1 MVFRI
6 SLLLDIL
13 GSDGLVAGVGG
24 VESAQ
29 GQADHPAHQGGD
41 HSTENTNSL
50 SSPPWIAAIL
60 CGSGSI
66 FSLLWIR
73 ILVYILNTKKNYC
86 SINRRMTEFFWLNK
100 PYEHKYKYRQDTTL
114 PTGTYISN
122 PLVFWLF
129 FYFAEGIRLPTA
141 DGGFSNKLVRRAPWR
156 TANMLMIIY

>member
-73 ILVYILNTKKNYC
+73 ILVYIFNTKKK
-86 SINRRMTEFFWLNK
+86 IIAQL
-100 PYEHKYKYRQDTTL
+100 
-114 PTGTYISN
+114 TG
-122 PLVFWLF
+122 
-129 FYFAEGIRLPTA
+129 E
-141 DGGFSNKLVRRAPWR
+141 
-156 TANMLMIIY
+156 